1 MPPGQ
6 PARPLPRREH
16 EILWRWF
23 LKVSTLSS
31 FVCRSPLG
39 PPCPASRW
47 ARKSCHNSIRRLT
60 RRPGTSSP
68 RRMPGARC
76 QPVVPGPAP
85 LLATCGGEIFL
96 EAEWEARYHLP
107 RHLPFSK
114 HNLSFPTTNLLVT
127 LFSQPG
133 VPPPPGL
140 SAKMLYA
147 LKTGFEIQICGRVQ
161 GPHRS
166 PCILPPPGTASFS
179 CQLII
184 LTTVI
189 IILES
194 HQNSD
199 HLCRTVCS
207 WLANLF

>member
-6 PARPLPRREH
+6 PARPRPRREL

-31 FVCRSPLG
+31 FVCGSPLG
-39 PPCPASRW
+39 PPCPASRR
-47 ARKSCHNSIRRLT
+47 ARKSRHNSIRRLT

-68 RRMPGARC
+68 RRSPLSAGGPCPPRC
-76 QPVVPGPAP
+76 RPRAGERGFWRPVS
-85 LLATCGGEIFL
+85 L
-96 EAEWEARYHLP
+96 
-107 RHLPFSK
+107 RHSPFSK

-127 LFSQPG
+127 LFSQPA

-147 LKTGFEIQICGRVQ
+147 LKTGFETQICGRVR

-166 PCILPPPGTASFS
+166 PCVLPPPASFS

-184 LTTVI
+184 LTAVI
-189 IILES
+189 VILEPQ
-194 HQNSD
+194 QNSD

>member
-96 EAEWEARYHLP
+96 EAEWEARFPVPLTILQTQFVISH
-107 RHLPFSK
+107 HQPFG
-114 HNLSFPTTNLLVT
+114 HTV
-127 LFSQPG
+127 FSAWSASSPG
-133 VPPPPGL
+133 SVCQD
-140 SAKMLYA
+140 A
-147 LKTGFEIQICGRVQ
+147 IC
-161 GPHRS
+161 S
-166 PCILPPPGTASFS
+166 
-179 CQLII
+179 
-184 LTTVI
+184 
-189 IILES
+189 
-194 HQNSD
+194 QN
-199 HLCRTVCS
+199 RI
-207 WLANLF
+207 

>member
-1 MPPGQ
+1 M
-6 PARPLPRREH
+6 
-16 EILWRWF
+16 
-23 LKVSTLSS
+23 STLSS

-47 ARKSCHNSIRRLT
+47 ARKNCHNSIRRLT
-60 RRPGTSSP
+60 CRPCTSSP

-96 EAEWEARYHLP
+96 EAEWEARFPVPLTILQTQFVISH
-107 RHLPFSK
+107 HQPFG
-114 HNLSFPTTNLLVT
+114 HTV
-127 LFSQPG
+127 FSAW
-133 VPPPPGL
+133 VPPPPSL

-147 LKTGFEIQICGRVQ
+147 LKTGFETQICGPVQ
-161 GPHRS
+161 GPHRI
-166 PCILPPPGTASFS
+166 PCILPPSGAASFS
-179 CQLII
+179 CHLII

-194 HQNSD
+194 QQNSD
-199 HLCRTVCS
+199 HLCRAVC
-207 WLANLF
+207 